1 MRLALF
7 AAGLPVALAA
17 VAGCGGSDPPA
28 SEPAATPAKA
38 AGCTPT
44 QGQPEQGEPVAAD
57 VPSRIRLGPGMELK
71 RTAKTLA
78 AGRVGRPLLVRGSVR
93 SHDCAP
99 LEGASVHVW
108 QTNGD
113 GRYGPGDGE
122 RLRCC
127 WLQGT
132 ARTDAKGRVELR
144 AVRPGSYSGQPAH
157 IHMVVGHPEAEGVGL
172 ELTFEDGDTDPVE
185 TFEVVLRRR

>member
-1 MRLALF
+1 VRLALF
-7 AAGLPVALAA
+7 AVGLPVALAA

-28 SEPAATPAKA
+28 SKPAATEAKA

-44 QGQPEQGEPVAAD
+44 QGQPEQGEPVAAGA
-57 VPSRIRLGPGMELK
+57 PSKIRLGPGMELE
-71 RTAKTLA
+71 RNAKTLA
-78 AGRVGRPLLVRGSVR
+78 AGRVGKPLLVRGSVR
-93 SHDCAP
+93 SEDCAP

-132 ARTDAKGRVELR
+132 ARTDAQGRVELR
-144 AVRPGSYSGQPAH
+144 AVRPGSYGGQPAH
-157 IHMVVGHPEAEGVGL
+157 IHMVVGHPEADGVGM
-172 ELTFEDGDTDPVE
+172 ELTFEDGDSDPVE
-185 TFEVVLRRR
+185 EFDVVLRRR